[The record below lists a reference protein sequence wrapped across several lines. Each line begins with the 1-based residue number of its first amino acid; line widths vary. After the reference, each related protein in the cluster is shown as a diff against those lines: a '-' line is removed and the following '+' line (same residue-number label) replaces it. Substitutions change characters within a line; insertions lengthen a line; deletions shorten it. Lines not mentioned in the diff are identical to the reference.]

1 MIERIKDNAYLV
13 VNKEK
18 YRVTTIEKEINALFA
33 GERIAL
39 RPEIMDK
46 VIEDNKEA
54 YENKDYSSI
63 NLYLRKNDTK
73 IYDKLD
79 YE

>member
-1 MIERIKDNAYLV
+1 MIKRIKDKAYLV

-33 GERIAL
+33 GERIAVS
-39 RPEIMDK
+39 PEIMDK